1 MASFLNTDFDDM
13 CVAGDMDVDVDVDV
27 DVSVSE
33 NTRVKSAIAAGLIV
47 NTILLSIL

>member
-1 MASFLNTDFDDM
+1 MANFLNTDFDDM
-13 CVAGDMDVDVDVDV
+13 CVAGDVDVDVDV
-27 DVSVSE
+27 DVSVSV

>member
-13 CVAGDMDVDVDVDV
+13 CVAGDVDVDVDV